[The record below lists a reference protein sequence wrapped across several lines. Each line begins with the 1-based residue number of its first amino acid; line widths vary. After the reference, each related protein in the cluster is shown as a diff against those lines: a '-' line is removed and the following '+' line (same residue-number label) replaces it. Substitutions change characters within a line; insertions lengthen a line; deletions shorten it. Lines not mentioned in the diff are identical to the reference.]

1 MPIYTA
7 GTRPIFAGCHVALTT
22 GTKKMND
29 LVHPARRSA
38 DKLLFAAAA
47 AGFLIALFGFFWSG
61 NGIHGTAGA
70 LLVVI
75 SSALLTGA
83 AASLIF
89 ATMSRR
95 LVVTLTVLIALGIAG
110 TALAAYM
117 LEANI
122 LLAVTGLMLI
132 GWIAQRFQG
141 PVTPSR
147 NPEPAAP
154 R

>member
-70 LLVVI
+70 LLVVL
-75 SSALLTGA
+75 SSALSTA
-83 AASLIF
+83 AAGSLMF
-89 ATMSRR
+89 ASIPGWLRNT
-95 LVVTLTVLIALGIAG
+95 LVVLIALDIVG

-117 LEANI
+117 LEAKI

-132 GWIAQRFQG
+132 GWATQRVVAPTVRRG
-141 PVTPSR
+141 
-147 NPEPAAP
+147 NPESVGS